1 MDYFLNDVSDPQ
13 YLTERAWYKSSHLI
27 SALVDIVYKVYK
39 EEKRRI
45 KYATN
50 VYCPGGCTVSTDV
63 FKEEYRAPGYKSYDI
78 LLYVDPM
85 SSDRATMRY
94 GYFKNKVKDC
104 PKEVIGYI
112 IIGRGYY
119 HLFRGTQKEYIAT
132 SISKIFDGAFDER
145 FNFPRKIS
153 KKIME
158 VLPTAESAMLTEC
171 DMSINDI
178 KDRKIRQML
187 KKYNFKDP
195 DTFVQEST
203 DTPSIQLKLVQE
215 CGEFGT
221 GNECGDSFESDDD
234 DDSFKTFADNFSID
248 DDDSDD
254 YDDDDDYPEDDDD
267 FDLDDLDDDDE
278 CGDSFEFDDD
288 DECGGYGDDFEDT
301 EPADT
306 KKVDRIDN
314 TGINNNGD
322 PPEKEESVL
331 EHFSD
336 LIDY

>member
-13 YLTERAWYKSSHLI
+13 YLTERAWYKSSPLLT
-27 SALVDIVYKVYK
+27 ALVDVVYGVYK

-45 KYATN
+45 KYATSP
-50 VYCPGGCTVSTDV
+50 YCPGACTVSLEV

-78 LLYVDPM
+78 LLYVDPTT
-85 SSDRATMRY
+85 SDRATMGY
-94 GYFKNKVKDC
+94 GYFKNKVKEC

-132 SISKIFDGAFDER
+132 SISRIFDGAFNER
-145 FNFPRKIS
+145 FKFPRKIS
-153 KKIME
+153 KKNVE
-158 VLPTAESAMLTEC
+158 LLPTAEAAMLTEC
-171 DMSINDI
+171 DISINDI
-178 KDRKIRQML
+178 KDRKVRQML

-195 DTFVQEST
+195 DTFTQEST
-203 DTPSIQLKLVQE
+203 DSSFLQLKLVQE
-215 CGEFGT
+215 CGGFGT
-221 GNECGDSFESDDD
+221 DDDECGDNFESDDD
-234 DDSFKTFADNFSID
+234 DDSFKTIADNFSVDYDDLD
-248 DDDSDD
+248 DDDYDD
-254 YDDDDDYPEDDDD
+254 DDDDDYPEDDSD

-278 CGDSFEFDDD
+278 CG
-288 DECGGYGDDFEDT
+288 GYGDEFEDT

-331 EHFSD
+331 EYFSD